1 MKIIPFSTLGPV
13 PEADFMPDSALLLP
27 GRPMFYP
34 EEGEGWQ
41 LQPLVAVH
49 VNRLGKGIAPKF
61 ATRYYDGITV
71 ALRLTLSGHPSPGLL
86 SGLDSSVVCG
96 EWMAPDTVPAIIE
109 ADINGAPVTL
119 TASPDDIAAALEA
132 VSRLTIMKMG
142 DIILLPPACPPL
154 TATPRTHVEVR
165 LTDGRMPLNLK
176 IV

>member
-49 VNRLGKGIAPKF
+49 VNRLGKGIASKF

-71 ALRLTLSGHPSPGLL
+71 GLRLMLPGHPSPGLL

-96 EWMAPDTVPAIIE
+96 EWMAPETVPDVIE
-109 ADINGAPVTL
+109 ADINGTAVTL
-119 TASPDDIAAALEA
+119 AARPDDIAAALVT

-142 DIILLPPACPPL
+142 DIVLLPPACPALP
-154 TATPRTHVEVR
+154 ATPRTQVGVR
-165 LTDGRMPLNLK
+165 LTDGRVPLNLK